1 MLYLGAYGPLEREM
15 GGGGKGPT
23 NIRNRDGAVDVGRG
37 ADGGQ
42 TARQPET
49 ASA

>member
-15 GGGGKGPT
+15 GEEGQT

-37 ADGGQ
+37 ADGCQ